1 MISSVIQYDSLLV
14 VRDQNGQ
21 QIGTISLGGG
31 EFLGYSSSFIVLRYG
46 NMIVTTDEN
55 QRQLGNIGLPGDYVI
70 TGITNNGFLART
82 GRILQ
87 VYDPYCNHIGIQ
99 SI

>member
-1 MISSVIQYDSLLV
+1 MIRSVIQYDSVLV
-14 VRDQNGQ
+14 VLDENGNRT
-21 QIGTISLGGG
+21 GTLPISGA
-31 EFLGYSSSFIVLRYG
+31 EYLGYANNYIVLRYG
-46 NMIVTTDEN
+46 NMIVTVDEN
-55 QRQLGNIGLPGDYVI
+55 QRQLGNIVLPGDYVI